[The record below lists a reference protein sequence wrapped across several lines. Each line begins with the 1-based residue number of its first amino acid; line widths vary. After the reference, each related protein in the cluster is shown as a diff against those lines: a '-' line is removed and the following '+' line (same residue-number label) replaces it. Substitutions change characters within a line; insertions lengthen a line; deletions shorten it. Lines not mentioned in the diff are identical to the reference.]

1 MHTLNISAQGFFGTA
16 MSASLILLACSCAS
30 SSVKMTWKAPEATQP
45 VRKVAVVAVAERGL
59 LRQGFENR
67 LATQLIAAGTPA
79 AVTYDQLPLAAI
91 KQDKQAA
98 AQQFRA
104 SGADSVLILR
114 LLTTAVSYHEVQP
127 GGPRYTGTV
136 TGFDSI
142 GWYDYYSLGFMDL
155 SPTYGSLTEKMYL
168 EASLHDLQT
177 EKRLWAGVTRT
188 VLKEQ
193 MDRVG
198 EMDPLVQKIVAA
210 MRQDGVIR

>member
-1 MHTLNISAQGFFGTA
+1 MDILKIPALAFARKAIN
-16 MSASLILLACSCAS
+16 ASLILLACSCAS

-45 VRKVAVVAVAERGL
+45 VRKVMVVAVAERGL

-98 AQQFRA
+98 VQHFRA
-104 SGADSVLILR
+104 AGADSVLILR
-114 LLTTAVSYHEVQP
+114 LLTSAVSYHEVQP
-127 GGPRYTGTV
+127 GRPRYTGTV
-136 TGFDSI
+136 TGFDTI

-198 EMDPLVQKIVAA
+198 EMDPLVQKVVAA
-210 MRQDGVIR
+210 MRKDGVIR